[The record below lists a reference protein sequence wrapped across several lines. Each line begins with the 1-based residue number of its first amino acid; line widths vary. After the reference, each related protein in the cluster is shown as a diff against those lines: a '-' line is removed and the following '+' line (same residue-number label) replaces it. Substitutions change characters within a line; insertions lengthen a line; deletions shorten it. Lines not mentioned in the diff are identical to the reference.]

1 MSSLLYCLDSF
12 SEKIQINVKCILGC
26 SSPGYYM
33 RKLRKKD
40 DSWVSALFG
49 PLVPLEVGLC
59 PLGLLDL
66 VIVFFEPLQ

>member
-1 MSSLLYCLDSF
+1 LDSF
-12 SEKIQINVKCILGC
+12 SEEIQINVKCILGC

-49 PLVPLEVGLC
+49 PFG
-59 PLGLLDL
+59 PLGSWVMSLGLA
-66 VIVFFEPLQ
+66 

>member
-1 MSSLLYCLDSF
+1 
-12 SEKIQINVKCILGC
+12 
-26 SSPGYYM
+26 M

-40 DSWVSALFG
+40 DSWLSALFG

-66 VIVFFEPLQ
+66 VVVFFEPLQ